1 MSRAPAPAAA
11 RSSPRRASVF
21 GLGVLLASASR
32 GCPGPGCCAWEGPC
46 LRLRASARSAAAPRQ
61 GALIWRGLLDNCSG
75 IPGAGAHNCAAM
87 NDAPHSAPA
96 LAQPAP
102 LALPPAPLAPP
113 PAQLAPPHPSL
124 PPPAQALPLATHLA
138 LAHAAAAA
146 APGGLAF
153 YGLPPPQPGL
163 APLALPA
170 PSGVTGQVGIPV
182 GMDNAYLP
190 GLTKSGKRRR
200 KHPVAEVKGQWTAEE
215 DERLIRCAAALSGT

>member
-1 MSRAPAPAAA
+1 
-11 RSSPRRASVF
+11 
-21 GLGVLLASASR
+21 
-32 GCPGPGCCAWEGPC
+32 
-46 LRLRASARSAAAPRQ
+46 
-61 GALIWRGLLDNCSG
+61 
-75 IPGAGAHNCAAM
+75 M

-96 LAQPAP
+96 PALPAP
-102 LALPPAPLAPP
+102 LALPPAQLAPP

-170 PSGVTGQVGIPV
+170 PSGVTGQPGIPV
-182 GMDNAYLP
+182 GMDNAYLS

-215 DERLIRCAAALSGT
+215 DERLIRCAVALSVTSNSVPRAQTHPVRTAHLAQHPCTNPRCWLLQLCRDRRGAERNPARARNP